1 MTNRQVKIDKK
12 KLYAL
17 VVKQKDKTAVVPT
30 VIPENNTLISIL
42 CQFETMRV
50 RTIGISQLV
59 REFYKV
65 IKALFVFKNRSI

>member
-30 VIPENNTLISIL
+30 VIPENDTLISIL
-42 CQFETMRV
+42 CQF
-50 RTIGISQLV
+50 
-59 REFYKV
+59 
-65 IKALFVFKNRSI
+65 

>member
-30 VIPENNTLISIL
+30 HGVSIIGKKNAKWPNS
-42 CQFETMRV
+42 ETSLGV
-50 RTIGISQLV
+50 P
-59 REFYKV
+59 K
-65 IKALFVFKNRSI
+65 